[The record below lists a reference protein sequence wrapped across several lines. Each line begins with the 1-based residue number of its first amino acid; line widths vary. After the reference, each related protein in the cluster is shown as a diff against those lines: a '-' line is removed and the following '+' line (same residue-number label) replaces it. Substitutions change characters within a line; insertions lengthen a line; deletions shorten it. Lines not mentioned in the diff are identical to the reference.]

1 MARAP
6 ARGPRDGRAF
16 KGLPM
21 RRILS
26 ERIGTNFDDLAWH
39 ADAGRSF
46 AILHTASTDPVT
58 DAINFVRTI
67 TATLLG
73 AHPTGIDHDSL
84 RSATSQPGSA
94 SAAKQSLSGRKAG
107 GAAGHTVPRTNR
119 TSQRRRTCPRQRG
132 RCSLPALVGWWSA
145 GSPAVPWSGWEWH
158 RGSGRGSWA

>member
-58 DAINFVRTI
+58 DAINFVRAI

-73 AHPTGIDHDSL
+73 AHLTGIDRDSL

-94 SAAKQSLSGRKAG
+94 SAAKQSVSGRKAG
-107 GAAGHTVPRTNR
+107 GAPAHRSPNQPDAPIQDPAEDCGAFAEHAYPVAADLHRKLRPVT
-119 TSQRRRTCPRQRG
+119 RQLRG
-132 RCSLPALVGWWSA
+132 VRA
-145 GSPAVPWSGWEWH
+145 
-158 RGSGRGSWA
+158 